1 MALLLFF
8 KVRGCAS
15 EMIDETIVFDEQ
27 YFLLKIPSHPLIALI
42 DLFVRAGYLLS
53 AAPIK

>member
-1 MALLLFF
+1 MLRKVLL
-8 KVRGCAS
+8 
-15 EMIDETIVFDEQ
+15 MIDETIALDEQ